1 MKPKHPFA
9 FVRANRIRSIQD
21 LTAMQNHARR
31 LDEAGRS
38 RIRPG
43 AQKCAGLDW
52 PPQLAPTENNPG
64 RGYVQAFRD
73 LKKRTGAGE
82 RKNAPLGVHLLVG
95 VSPEWIAA
103 AGDLHSPANPR
114 NRQLIEQA
122 VTWAN
127 GWSNGGVFSARLDLD
142 EAGGGVIDLFVA
154 PIEEQRHKSG
164 RSKPVI
170 SVNKSLERLAIEHT
184 GRRSQHYAALN
195 TSWAEHASTHLDA
208 NLRRGISKE
217 VTQREHLPIDEYKR
231 VQDQL
236 ATQRQEL
243 AEREAA
249 LAEREAATVAKEAEL
264 EAKLNG
270 LEHGLELLANGKL
283 DCKNG
288 KWTAPPG
295 SPEVLKPIWGALQP
309 IARKIADL
317 RAELGAIITAFR
329 PLLELYKVDMMD
341 GIEAQQLIDR
351 SKQAGVRPT
360 TPDDNSPSP
369 F

>member
-1 MKPKHPFA
+1 
-9 FVRANRIRSIQD
+9 
-21 LTAMQNHARR
+21 MQNHARR

-103 AGDLHSPANPR
+103 AGDLHNPANPR

-170 SVNKSLERLAIEHT
+170 SVNKALERLAIEHT

-195 TSWAEHASTHLDA
+195 TSWAEHAKTHLDVS
-208 NLRRGISKE
+208 LQRGISKE
-217 VTQREHLPIDEYKR
+217 TTQREHLPIDEYKR

-270 LEHGLELLANGKL
+270 LEYGLELLSSGKL
-283 DCKNG
+283 QYTNG
-288 KWTAPPG
+288 KWTAPP
-295 SPEVLKPIWGALQP
+295 SSKEALRPIWRVFMP
-309 IARKIADL
+309 IAQKIADL
-317 RAELGAIITAFR
+317 QTELGTIISKFR

>member
-170 SVNKSLERLAIEHT
+170 SVNKALERLAIEHT

-217 VTQREHLPIDEYKR
+217 VTQREHLPINEFKR

-236 ATQRQEL
+236 AADRQKL

-249 LAEREAATVAKEAEL
+249 VAAKEKEL
-264 EAKLNG
+264 EAKLTG
-270 LEHGLELLANGKL
+270 LEHGIELLSSGKL
-283 DCKNG
+283 QYTNG
-288 KWTAPPG
+288 KWTAPP
-295 SPEVLKPIWGALQP
+295 SSKEALRPIWRVFRP
-309 IARKIADL
+309 IAQKIADL
-317 RAELGAIITAFR
+317 QTELGTIISKFR

>member
-1 MKPKHPFA
+1 
-9 FVRANRIRSIQD
+9 
-21 LTAMQNHARR
+21 
-31 LDEAGRS
+31 
-38 RIRPG
+38 
-43 AQKCAGLDW
+43 
-52 PPQLAPTENNPG
+52 
-64 RGYVQAFRD
+64 
-73 LKKRTGAGE
+73 
-82 RKNAPLGVHLLVG
+82 
-95 VSPEWIAA
+95 
-103 AGDLHSPANPR
+103 
-114 NRQLIEQA
+114 
-122 VTWAN
+122 
-127 GWSNGGVFSARLDLD
+127 
-142 EAGGGVIDLFVA
+142 
-154 PIEEQRHKSG
+154 
-164 RSKPVI
+164 
-170 SVNKSLERLAIEHT
+170 AIEHT

-195 TSWAEHASTHLDA
+195 TSWAEHAKTHLDVS
-208 NLRRGISKE
+208 LQRGISKE
-217 VTQREHLPIDEYKR
+217 TTQREHLPIDEYKR

-317 RAELGAIITAFR
+317 RAEPGAIIKAFR
-329 PLLELYKVDMMD
+329 PLLGLYKVDMMD